1 MKTLIFCFA
10 LIASLTASHADA
22 AIIAGPI
29 SNPANGHDYYLLAPG
44 SWSAAEAEAEEM
56 GGNLA
61 VIRNK
66 DAQSWVYS
74 TFGNFD
80 DVQRGLWIG
89 LHRKSPG
96 GEFVWVDGTSLD
108 YTDWYPN
115 EPNNAGG
122 RENCAHMRW
131 DPAMPGTWNDSVNE
145 SQYNGVVEVPHPSAK
160 TLKAERALI
169 GTWYLG
175 GSPAKRCYFADGGNV
190 MFAINES
197 DYSGRVF
204 SGKGG
209 ELYVAPWQVRGQV
222 SKDKILWSN
231 GTWWSRHPV
240 ASDAAV
246 EFLMPEDLKKAAGPP
261 VDYPILN

>member
-1 MKTLIFCFA
+1 MPTIQRWRIWRCERGLLLNGATFLASKEHGEPFDRLIAMKTSIFCFA
-10 LIASLTASHADA
+10 FIANLATSQADA

-29 SNPANGHDYYLLAPG
+29 SNPANGHEYYLLAPG

-56 GGNLA
+56 GGKLA

-66 DAQSWVYS
+66 DAQSWVFS

-122 RENCAHMRW
+122 LRELRAHALGPRH
-131 DPAMPGTWNDSVNE
+131 AGH
-145 SQYNGVVEVPHPSAK
+145 VE
-160 TLKAERALI
+160 
-169 GTWYLG
+169 
-175 GSPAKRCYFADGGNV
+175 
-190 MFAINES
+190 
-197 DYSGRVF
+197 
-204 SGKGG
+204 
-209 ELYVAPWQVRGQV
+209 
-222 SKDKILWSN
+222 
-231 GTWWSRHPV
+231 
-240 ASDAAV
+240 
-246 EFLMPEDLKKAAGPP
+246 
-261 VDYPILN
+261 